1 MSTEPNRVDAGVPAG
16 GQFATTA
23 HSDDV
28 PTLAVPGPNPA
39 LSAAEA
45 GVARR
50 TAIQEQIGE
59 LQSQIAVESAGAL
72 ASRTRAFFPDANFV
86 VFRGSADTLDGLR
99 PESIVTG
106 DGTTLAS
113 LDDSK
118 TSEDFWDWA
127 GDIDEEGYDV
137 FLLAYDLEHHSGK
150 LDGCFAP
157 VTGLMNRYSYVS
169 LDIDKA
175 LERTAS

>member
-1 MSTEPNRVDAGVPAG
+1 MTAQARVDKGVPSG
-16 GQFATTA
+16 GEFTATG

-28 PTLAVPGPNPA
+28 PALAGIGPNPVMI
-39 LSAAEA
+39 AATDA
-45 GVARR
+45 AVARR

-72 ASRTRAFFPDANFV
+72 ASRTRAFFPEAKYV

-99 PESIVTG
+99 PESIVTAE
-106 DGTTLAS
+106 GTTLAS

-118 TSEDFWDWA
+118 TSEDFWGWA

-137 FLLAYDLEHHSGK
+137 FLLAYDLEHHNGK

-157 VTGLMNRYSYVS
+157 VTGLMNRHSYVS
-169 LDIDKA
+169 LDLDKA
-175 LERTAS
+175 LERTAP